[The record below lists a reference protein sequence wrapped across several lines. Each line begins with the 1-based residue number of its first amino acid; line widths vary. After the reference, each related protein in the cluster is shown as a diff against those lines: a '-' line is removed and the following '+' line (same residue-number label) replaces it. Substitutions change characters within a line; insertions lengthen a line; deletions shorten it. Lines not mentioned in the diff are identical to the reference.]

1 MVTRWGMS
9 DRLGMVQ
16 LAPREN
22 PYLGGAGG
30 VRQRPKPF
38 SEATAEAIDAEVLR
52 IIGESHEEARR
63 LLRAHRKQLDALA
76 DALLARETLD
86 EQEILEVT
94 GLPPAP
100 ALGNGMLPVPGAT
113 ARPDRS

>member
-1 MVTRWGMS
+1 
-9 DRLGMVQ
+9 MVQ

-30 VRQRPKPF
+30 FGGDQAVQRGDRAQSSTPRCCG
-38 SEATAEAIDAEVLR
+38 SSARATTR
-52 IIGESHEEARR
+52 RKR
-63 LLRAHRKQLDALA
+63 LLREHRKQLDALA
-76 DALLARETLD
+76 AALLSRETLD

-100 ALGNGMLPVPGAT
+100 ALPSRTIPISHAG
-113 ARPDRS
+113 R

>member
-22 PYLGGAGG
+22 PYLGGSGGYAGE
-30 VRQRPKPF
+30 RPF
-38 SEATAEAIDAEVLR
+38 SEATAEAIDAEVRR
-52 IIGESHEEARR
+52 IIGESHDEARR
-63 LLRAHRKQLDALA
+63 LLSAHRKQLDALA
-76 DALLARETLD
+76 EALLARETLS

-94 GLPPAP
+94 GLPAAP
-100 ALGNGMLPVPGAT
+100 PLETGIPPQ
-113 ARPDRS
+113 R